1 MTFPADR
8 LESRF
13 GRDIKKWRPLLLFFP
28 LKMLKC
34 DATMSKV
41 TREGEKI
48 VSAERA
54 VRHGGYCG
62 LETASYALM
71 TVVAGR
77 D

>member
-1 MTFPADR
+1 
-8 LESRF
+8 
-13 GRDIKKWRPLLLFFP
+13 
-28 LKMLKC
+28 MLKC